1 MDQLDYDNEFFD
13 LDPNDL
19 WVYNK
24 LQISRMLGYRCGPI
38 GVKVLKP
45 DNYIVRPSINF
56 LGLGFGAHFTYIQDT
71 TDHLTP
77 GHFWC
82 EIFEGKHYSVDYEF
96 GKRVRTTGSNLTGV
110 LELADLQ
117 LSSNN
122 YNNIGITNAIRPRDD
137 NANFEKPIDQIISQQ
152 VINDYRQNL
161 VRYEGKLYNLLNDPF
176 GLNNKV
182 WINFHSTNPPE
193 LREDVSC
200 YIDSMTYSVKR
211 NAYEVI
217 MHIPNQN
224 DDQAS
229 TFKATF

>member
-1 MDQLDYDNEFFD
+1 M
-13 LDPNDL
+13 
-19 WVYNK
+19 
-24 LQISRMLGYRCGPI
+24 
-38 GVKVLKP
+38 
-45 DNYIVRPSINF
+45 
-56 LGLGFGAHFTYIQDT
+56 
-71 TDHLTP
+71 
-77 GHFWC
+77 
-82 EIFEGKHYSVDYEF
+82 
-96 GKRVRTTGSNLTGV
+96 TGV
-110 LELADLQ
+110 LDLADLQ

-200 YIDSMTYSVKR
+200 YIDNMTYSVKR